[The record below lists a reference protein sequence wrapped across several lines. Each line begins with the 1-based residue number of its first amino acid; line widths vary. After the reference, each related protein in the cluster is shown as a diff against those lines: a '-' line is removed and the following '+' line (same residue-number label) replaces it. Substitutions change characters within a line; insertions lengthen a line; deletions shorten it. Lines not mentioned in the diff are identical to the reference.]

1 MQEATTSPSD
11 AVLAQQARDG
21 DRGAFNTLCDRHL
34 PSVYNRLRA
43 LLPPEAVDDVTQ
55 EVFVAATRAI
65 HRYRAQA
72 SFRTWLSAIARH
84 KVADYY
90 RSRERNP
97 ATVALDA
104 VTDRATAHVTWEE
117 RTLDRALVREVLL
130 SLPDHYREV
139 LLLRFAE
146 GLKFKDVATA
156 LGISLEAAKSRYR
169 RAVAAAAVALGEDG

>member
-1 MQEATTSPSD
+1 MNNGPTMAD
-11 AVLAQQARDG
+11 KALVCKAQQG
-21 DRGAFNTLCDRHL
+21 DRAAWNTLCDKYL
-34 PSVYNRLRA
+34 PYVYNRLRA
-43 LLPPEAVDDVTQ
+43 LLPSEAVDDVTQ
-55 EVFVAATRAI
+55 EVFMAATRAI
-65 HRYRAQA
+65 HRYRAEA
-72 SFRTWLSAIARH
+72 TVRTWLSAIARH

-169 RAVAAAAVALGEDG
+169 RAVAAAAEALGEDG